1 MVAIAVEVA
10 VSVVMLLYGGVRSW
24 LRLTYRSIGKQPEVQ
39 AEVRESPDKTHQIAK
54 EGNSKVQNLR
64 LTCGPRT
71 DTSVRCGVACGF
83 IGLCTGARLSGF

>member
-54 EGNSKVQNLR
+54 EGNSKVQNFSSDMWPKDR
-64 LTCGPRT
+64 YIRAMRRCVWFHWFMHWGK
-71 DTSVRCGVACGF
+71 TS
-83 IGLCTGARLSGF
+83 S